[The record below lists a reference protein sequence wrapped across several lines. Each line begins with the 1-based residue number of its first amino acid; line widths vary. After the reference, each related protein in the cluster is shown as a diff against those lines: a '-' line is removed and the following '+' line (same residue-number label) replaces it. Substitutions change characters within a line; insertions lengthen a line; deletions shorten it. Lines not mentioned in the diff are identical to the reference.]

1 MAFFRKDDDSAIK
14 AKESEEAFEALVKTH
29 KNFILKT
36 AYQTA
41 HHYVSESDDEWSV
54 ALIAFGEAVRTYD
67 KSKGSFKGFAA
78 MVIRRRL
85 IDYYNKESK
94 HQNEQAVG
102 PDTLSAELTDNPSSV
117 QLEVSSKISG
127 EAMTVF
133 RGSTQIKDE
142 IEALSG
148 VLAFYEISFFDLPAV
163 SPKAGKTKN
172 NCAIVIRTVLK
183 DDGLLTY
190 VREKRK
196 LPIKE
201 ICKNCEVPR
210 KILENHRKYI
220 IAGIEILSGEYPL
233 LAEYLKFV
241 DKGQK

>member
-1 MAFFRKDDDSAIK
+1 MAFFRRDDDAAIR
-14 AKESEEAFEALVKTH
+14 AKESEEAFEALVKSH

-41 HHYVSESDDEWSV
+41 HRYISESDDEWSV
-54 ALIAFGEAVRTYD
+54 ALIAFNEAVRVYD

-85 IDYYNKESK
+85 IDYYNKEAK

-102 PDTLSAELTDNPSSV
+102 PDTLSAELTEHPSAT
-117 QLEVSSKISG
+117 QLEVSGKISSD
-127 EAMTVF
+127 AMLAF
-133 RGSTQIKDE
+133 RGDTQIKDE

-148 VLAFYEISFFDLPAV
+148 TLALYEISFFDLPAV

-183 DDGLLTY
+183 DDGFLAY

-201 ICKNCEVPR
+201 ICKKCEVPR

-241 DKGQK
+241 NIDQT